1 MNRFVAALAMAL
13 VGATVCLPASDRV
26 GVYAIVDKVV
36 FEPNAANP
44 ERIQIWGAF
53 AVATRTDR
61 DFYEPVQHG
70 YLYFATGTATQL
82 TRAEWN
88 DLSAM
93 AGSKKI
99 VAFGSRLGQS
109 ARVRHERETPV
120 APDRY
125 VMGIGVQIIR
135 PDRDYPP
142 IKGLAALIAP

>member
-1 MNRFVAALAMAL
+1 MNRVVAAVAVAI
-13 VGATVCLPASDRV
+13 VGATVYLPASDRV

-36 FEPNAANP
+36 FEPDAANP

-53 AVATRTDR
+53 AVATHTDR
-61 DFYEPVQHG
+61 DSYEPLQRG
-70 YLYFATGTATQL
+70 YLYFGMGTATQL

-88 DLSAM
+88 DLSRM

-99 VAFGSRLGQS
+99 VAFGRRVGQS

-120 APDRY
+120 APDPY
-125 VMGIGVQIIR
+125 VMGVGVQIIR

-142 IKGLAALIAP
+142 IKGLAALIAQ